1 MCPNRTPRQL
11 TTRRQKVAVTNMLG
25 NTAMTGTLRARAL
38 PGNGLARHSRK
49 RRNPAGQAADPV
61 DQMHAGSTH
70 GTPSWRPCWAR
81 QSWQEGRAFLAG
93 LRGIEMAL
101 LGTISFYPTSSNR
114 IVGPAARRAPRA
126 GEAVVN
132 VLADTQHA
140 TRRGAARHA
149 ARERG
154 TVRSPVDTRPTER
167 PAGCP
172 ICRDFLG
179 FRASG

>member
-1 MCPNRTPRQL
+1 MPKQNAPPTNDTPA
-11 TTRRQKVAVTNMLG
+11 KG
-25 NTAMTGTLRARAL
+25 C
-38 PGNGLARHSRK
+38 
-49 RRNPAGQAADPV
+49 RNEHAGQHRDDGKPCEPALCQVTASPG
-61 DQMHAGSTH
+61 ALASA
-70 GTPSWRPCWAR
+70 GTPLVKQGTPLIKCMQEAHMARRPG
-81 QSWQEGRAFLAG
+81 GRVGQGNHGKKAAFVAG

-167 PAGCP
+167 PAGAQYAVT
-172 ICRDFLG
+172 F
-179 FRASG
+179 